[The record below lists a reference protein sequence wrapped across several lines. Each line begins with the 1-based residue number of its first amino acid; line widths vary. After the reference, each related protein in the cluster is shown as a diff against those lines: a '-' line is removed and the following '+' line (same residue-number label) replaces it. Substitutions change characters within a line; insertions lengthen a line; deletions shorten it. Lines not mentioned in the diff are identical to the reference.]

1 MSMNIS
7 CNDRERI
14 LLDGTAEEWA
24 ALESHAM
31 NCVGCAEELR
41 AWKNLYSTASELH
54 REWDSPA
61 LWPRIEA
68 ALEQQAS
75 PAKDSRGRQLFG
87 FWNSGSWS
95 LSGLQW
101 QTAAAALLLVALTAS
116 AIWFIAN
123 QGTRRI
129 PDNQALLNDRAVND
143 VERAEA
149 AYERAI
155 DKLGAQARPQL
166 QNSTPLMANYRE
178 KLLVLDS
185 AIADLKSQASMNPAN
200 GHVRRE
206 LLAMYHEKQD
216 TLEQVLEAKQ

>member
-1 MSMNIS
+1 MTIS

-14 LLDGTAEEWA
+14 FLDGTPEEWVALVSHSMDCA
-24 ALESHAM
+24 A
-31 NCVGCAEELR
+31 CAEELR
-41 AWKNLYSTASELH
+41 AWKNLSTAASELH
-54 REWDSPA
+54 QEWDSPL

-68 ALEQQAS
+68 ALGHEA
-75 PAKDSRGRQLFG
+75 PGLKISRWERFFG
-87 FWNSGSWS
+87 SWNSAS
-95 LSGLQW
+95 LHW
-101 QTAAAALLLVALTAS
+101 QTAAAALLLVVLTAS
-116 AIWFIAN
+116 SIWFMAN
-123 QGTRRI
+123 LRTHSI
-129 PDNQALLNDRAVND
+129 PDNRALLNDRAVND

-155 DKLGAQARPQL
+155 DKLDAQARPQL
-166 QNSTPLMANYRE
+166 QNSSAPLIANYRE

-206 LLAMYHEKQD
+206 LLAMYREKQD